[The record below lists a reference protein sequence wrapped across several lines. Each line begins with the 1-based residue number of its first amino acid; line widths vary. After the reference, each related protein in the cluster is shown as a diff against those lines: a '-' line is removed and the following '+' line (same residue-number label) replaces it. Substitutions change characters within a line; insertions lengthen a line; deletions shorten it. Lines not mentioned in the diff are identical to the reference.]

1 MNGRP
6 LYNYNVR
13 ADLGVGQP
21 LCLKP
26 FRIRMHFNRQTEHYF
41 SD

>member
-13 ADLGVGQP
+13 ADLGVVSP
-21 LCLKP
+21 
-26 FRIRMHFNRQTEHYF
+26 YA
-41 SD
+41 

>member
-21 LCLKP
+21 LCLKTIP
-26 FRIRMHFNRQTEHYF
+26 HPDALQQTDGTLF
-41 SD
+41 